1 MNNLL
6 DKIRDVVHPEKL
18 DEFLRIHPERI
29 LYMGINQNTKLPEH
43 YLIDK
48 HDHFLISADIHSQAR
63 YFIENILFK
72 PIQNGSGFIFIDVL
86 SEHCYLPMI
95 KSLAAKAN
103 RQADL
108 LVLTDYEFDIVDAV
122 NNNKLVVL
130 QIADIHRYLVELHVF
145 FTRLRSVVENKD
157 EAIKPMSYIS
167 FFVHGLDQDSIH
179 FLYLHDAVSCNS
191 VQLNLFYF
199 SEAPHLLNESILA
212 NIRHKLFFRSDF
224 NKQIIEDQM
233 FDHWFDGF
241 SNHLQALSD
250 DEVLLIKYR
259 DFHTLNYTLQPTDP
273 DFKVNV
279 D

>member
-1 MNNLL
+1 MDNLL
-6 DKIRDVVHPEKL
+6 NEIRDVVHPEKL
-18 DEFLRIHPERI
+18 DDFLYIHPERI
-29 LYMGINQNTKLPEH
+29 LYMGIDQNTKLPEH
-43 YLIDK
+43 HLMDK
-48 HDHFLISADIHSQAR
+48 HDHFLISADLHSQAR
-63 YFIENILFK
+63 QFIESIFFK

-95 KSLAAKAN
+95 KLLAAKAN

-108 LVLTDYEFDIVDAV
+108 LVLTDYEFDIVDAI
-122 NNNKLVVL
+122 NSNKLVVL
-130 QIADIHRYLVELHVF
+130 QIADIHRYLVELHEF
-145 FTRLRSVVENKD
+145 FTRLLSVVENKD
-157 EAIKPMSYIS
+157 EAIKPMSHIPLYI
-167 FFVHGLDQDSIH
+167 HGLDQDSTH
-179 FLYLHDAVSCNS
+179 FIRLHDSMSCNS

-259 DFHTLNYTLQPTDP
+259 DFHTLNYTLFHAAFLKDKCPI
-273 DFKVNV
+273 
-279 D
+279 